1 MRFPNLAAMTA
12 TLVLFAVPS
21 TALHAETMRGIG
33 NAPVVKDANSTRALA
48 EVEARKDVVR
58 KLLASIVGEE
68 NVAAVAEKDVANL
81 ADQIPSSSIVNREP
95 SVIGKNYRLAIEV
108 DIDGGWL
115 TQRMKDM
122 NVQLPSQRAGVS
134 GARIML
140 VLDSYIGVG
149 TDSSKPL
156 HEVIEYRKEVGSS
169 YSDKSIDAYSEK
181 ERAAASQSQKSAV
194 SGRASSA
201 AGYSDAYGS
210 AVGVS
215 RASGS
220 AASSSKS
227 AAAYSKSVSAVSKAN
242 VQSEDHD
249 NTYFRKEVTYQGGIG
264 KSGSA
269 SAAAAMLKGALRT
282 YSIAMD
288 SPTDALNRFRVE
300 RFKQLQEGPWQ
311 QFLSYVSGNG
321 INYVVGGELVITKE
335 GYDSDARQFL
345 CSANISV
352 MGFSALKSTTGVGDG
367 GQNAR
372 ASGGS
377 EEECQSRVAEI
388 LAKKLADQIGPQIM
402 DDWRD
407 KARVVQAASD
417 TQTRLA
423 MEGGEYNL
431 VFKSPAFNFQ
441 TMRLITSTLNG
452 LESIKK
458 PFIPVSSGPKEV
470 VYRVTYKS
478 TDGQDLGMAVLGA
491 LADKDPA
498 IGQSPMPTMMG
509 QSVTVCLIACQ

>member
-1 MRFPNLAAMTA
+1 MRFSVFSAWTAA
-12 TLVLFAVPS
+12 LVLSAVPLS
-21 TALHAETMRGIG
+21 DAYAETMRGVG
-33 NAPVVKDANSTRALA
+33 NATLAKDPNSTRALA
-48 EVEARKDVVR
+48 ELEARKDVVR

-68 NVAAVAEKDVANL
+68 NVGSVPEKDISNL
-81 ADQIPSSSIVNREP
+81 ADQISSSSIVNREP
-95 SVIGKNYRLAIEV
+95 SVIGKVYRLAIEV
-108 DIDGGWL
+108 EIDGGWL
-115 TQRMKDM
+115 TQRIKDM
-122 NVQLPSQRAGVS
+122 NIQLPSQRAGVS

-181 ERAAASQSQKSAV
+181 ERAAASQSEKSAV

-201 AGYSDAYGS
+201 AGYSNGYGS

-215 RASGS
+215 RSSGS

-227 AAAYSKSVSAVSKAN
+227 AAAYSKSVSSVNKAN

-264 KSGSA
+264 QSGSA
-269 SAAAAMLKGALRT
+269 NAAAAMLKGALRT
-282 YSIAMD
+282 YSIGMD

-300 RFKQLQEGPWQ
+300 RFKQLQDGPWQ

-335 GYDSDARQFL
+335 GYDSDSRQFL

-352 MGFSALKSTTGVGDG
+352 MGFSALKSSTGVGDG

-372 ASGGS
+372 SSGSS
-377 EEECQSRVAEI
+377 EEECQSRVAEV

-407 KARVVQAASD
+407 RARDAQAVTD

-423 MEGGEYNL
+423 TQGGEYNL
-431 VFKSPAFNFQ
+431 TFRSPGLNFQ
-441 TMRLITSTLNG
+441 TMRLITGTLNS
-452 LESIKK
+452 LESIQK
-458 PFIPVSSGPKEV
+458 PFISVSSGPKEV
-470 VYRVTYKS
+470 VYRVNFKS
-478 TDGQDLGMAVLGA
+478 SDGQDLGMAVLGA
-491 LADKDPA
+491 MADKDPA
-498 IGQSPMPTMMG
+498 IGQSPMPTMNG
-509 QSVTVCLIACQ
+509 QSVTVCLVACQ